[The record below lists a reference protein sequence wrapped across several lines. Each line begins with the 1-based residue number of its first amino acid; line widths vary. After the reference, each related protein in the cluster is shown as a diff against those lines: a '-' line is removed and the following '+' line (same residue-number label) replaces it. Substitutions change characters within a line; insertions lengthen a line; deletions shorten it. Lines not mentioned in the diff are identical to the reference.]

1 MCDLQGP
8 RSVVNLQTVGAPS
21 TVVVIQ
27 AITLRQEVLD
37 RACRRGEGRTS
48 RFVDG
53 IELRTTAVSP
63 HTPIVDGG
71 LTPVD
76 AHGRGIVRQVE

>member
-1 MCDLQGP
+1 M
-8 RSVVNLQTVGAPS
+8 NLQTVGAFS

-27 AITLRQEVLD
+27 AVTLRQEVLD

-53 IELRTTAVSP
+53 
-63 HTPIVDGG
+63 
-71 LTPVD
+71 
-76 AHGRGIVRQVE
+76 VRLEQAKEALLARARPAC